1 MLIQYGYHWFY
12 LVYCGVF
19 FCLIDLFLITE
30 KYKKNITV
38 AIKDVLNF
46 NIYIIRIKNVIAF
59 RLFFFL

>member
-1 MLIQYGYHWFY
+1 MGF
-12 LVYCGVF
+12 F

-30 KYKKNITV
+30 KFKKNITV

-59 RLFFFL
+59 RFFFLFFECFINHVE